1 MPTPSPIALWRFGA
15 FGIVLTGLAGCA
27 SLPAHHATSS
37 TFGYH
42 AARVGA
48 AYSNGQVCYAPS
60 PDLQAAYN
68 QPYEINGHWYH
79 PLITARNYDVRGI
92 ASWYDRASSS
102 SVTAMG
108 TAFHQNALTA
118 ASRVLPLPS
127 CVRVTNLVNG
137 RSVLVLVDDRGPF
150 VSGRVMD
157 LSLGTARALGMVTQG
172 TTPVQ
177 IQAVANS
184 PGMPAIDSP
193 QLTPVRSTMPPP
205 EPTAVTSTA
214 APPSTYASPAAQA
227 RLQAVVEDAFASNP
241 ARPVVV
247 AHEDAPETAR
257 APEVAPTNT
266 ATKTQRQRRQRNPQP
281 RQWPS
286 AGLQPALY
294 LISADP
300 MDLDRAREE
309 QRRLQ
314 EFGISTAQLVDV
326 HGRGYAVRIGPMAPT
341 SSPTTYLRSLRRLR
355 LGDFTVSRENG

>member
-1 MPTPSPIALWRFGA
+1 MPTPSPTPLWRFGA
-15 FGIVLTGLAGCA
+15 LAVALTGLAGCA
-27 SLPAHHATSS
+27 SLPAHQGAASARA
-37 TFGYH
+37 YH

-48 AYSNGQVCYAPS
+48 AFSNGEVCYAPS

-68 QPYEINGHWYH
+68 QPYEINGRWYH
-79 PLITARNYDVRGI
+79 PLTTARGYDVRGI

-150 VSGRVMD
+150 VAGRVMD
-157 LSLGTARALGMVTQG
+157 LSLGTAHALGMVTQG

-184 PGMPAIDSP
+184 PVTPTVATP
-193 QLTPVRSTMPPP
+193 QLTQVRSRTPPPIPATITPVRVPQ
-205 EPTAVTSTA
+205 EA
-214 APPSTYASPAAQA
+214 ASPAAQA

-247 AHEDAPETAR
+247 ARRTTPLPQTPETQTPAHEEPPKVR
-257 APEVAPTNT
+257 H
-266 ATKTQRQRRQRNPQP
+266 
-281 RQWPS
+281 WPS
-286 AGLQPALY
+286 AALQPALY

-300 MDLDRAREE
+300 MDLAHAREE
-309 QRRLQ
+309 QHRLR
-314 EFGISTAQLVDV
+314 EFGISTAQLVAVDG
-326 HGRGYAVRIGPMAPT
+326 HSYAVKIGPMAPT
-341 SSPTTYLRSLRRLR
+341 SSPETYLRSLRRLR
-355 LGDFTVSRENG
+355 LGSFMVSRENG